1 MAIAANAQ
9 ALPAVTAMRIVR
21 RCGWAAAFRHSA
33 PMDAVPAIP
42 AVAPAMNQ
50 KNALMLDPTPC
61 AAALNV
67 GWTHRQVFVSRRQ
80 LTTARRK
87 QQTTPGKPNTCKRA
101 VVGCAARCLLTSRE
115 NTHSGVSRHRV
126 RLNLPV
132 AEQMRCARRSAC
144 AGSQTIGHGGDCVHC
159 ALMDTLTYL
168 IYGLPTVILLVWFA
182 SRRKRLEQRSHHTQR
197 QSRDAGLQE
206 PASLHPVIDPSRC
219 IGCGSC
225 VKACPEEPEHH
236 VLGII
241 GGRAQLVGPGDCIG
255 HGACRAACP
264 VDAITLVFGTER
276 RGTEIPVLTP
286 QFETSVS
293 GLFIAG
299 ELGGMGLIR
308 NALEQGRQAVEAI
321 HARRPKGGN
330 RFDLVIVGAGPAG
343 FAASLTAL
351 SKRMR
356 CITVEQESLGG
367 CVFQYPRGKLVMT
380 APATVPLIG
389 KVNLRQTSKEAL
401 LGFWQE
407 VERKTGVKINYRERV
422 DDIVR
427 DGDGFIVRTSRGEY
441 RAHSVLL
448 AIGRRGTPRKLG
460 VPGEELPKVVYRL
473 IDPQQYEGRHVL
485 VVGGGDSALE
495 AAASIAESGGS
506 SVVLS
511 YRGESFGRAKQGNR
525 DRLKRASEEG
535 RLRVMLNSNVTQIAP
550 NSVAIEQQ
558 GRILEVA
565 NDAVIVN
572 AGGVLPGDFLR
583 RVGIDVETKYG
594 TA

>member
-1 MAIAANAQ
+1 
-9 ALPAVTAMRIVR
+9 
-21 RCGWAAAFRHSA
+21 
-33 PMDAVPAIP
+33 
-42 AVAPAMNQ
+42 
-50 KNALMLDPTPC
+50 
-61 AAALNV
+61 
-67 GWTHRQVFVSRRQ
+67 
-80 LTTARRK
+80 
-87 QQTTPGKPNTCKRA
+87 
-101 VVGCAARCLLTSRE
+101 
-115 NTHSGVSRHRV
+115 
-126 RLNLPV
+126 
-132 AEQMRCARRSAC
+132 
-144 AGSQTIGHGGDCVHC
+144 
-159 ALMDTLTYL
+159 MDTLIYL
-168 IYGLPTVILLVWFA
+168 VYGLPTAVLLVWFVG
-182 SRRKRLEQRSHHTQR
+182 RRKRLERRSHHAQR
-197 QSRDAGLQE
+197 QSQIAGHQE
-206 PASLHPVIDPSRC
+206 QASLHPVIDPSRC

-241 GGRAQLVGPGDCIG
+241 GGRAQLVGPGECIG

-264 VDAITLVFGTER
+264 VDAITLVFGSER
-276 RGTEIPVLTP
+276 RGAEIPVLTP
-286 QFETSVS
+286 QFETSVP

-330 RFDLVIVGAGPAG
+330 AFDLIIVGAGPAG

-356 CITVEQESLGG
+356 CITIEQESLGG

-422 DDIVR
+422 EDIVP
-427 DGDGFIVRTSRGEY
+427 DGDGFLVKTSRGEY

-473 IDPQQYEGRHVL
+473 IDPEQYAGRHVL

-495 AAASIAESGGS
+495 AAASIAESGGG

-535 RLRVMLNSNVTQIAP
+535 RLKVMLNSNVRQIAP
-550 NSVAIEQQ
+550 DSVAIEQQ
-558 GRILEVA
+558 GRILTLS

-572 AGGVLPGDFLR
+572 AGGVLPADFLR
-583 RVGIDVETKYG
+583 RVGIDIETKYG